1 MVLEDSRPDLQS
13 LSQLARQLNE
23 ATDHMTEELKKTEAD
38 LREMNLGVGVFLDGF
53 LDEPLRETDGR
64 EGAHHWVLGY
74 GKDDDSGEWCLLVGH
89 YKIVGDIL
97 SDDMTKKL
105 INTTPLLQ
113 ASRDLRIAAKKQI
126 RTLVKRLEIEG
137 KKTLEA
143 VQEVID
149 NR

>member
-1 MVLEDSRPDLQS
+1 MVPEDSRPDLQS

-38 LREMNLGVGVFLDGF
+38 LREMNLGVEVFLDGSF
-53 LDEPLRETDGR
+53 DETLGETDGR
-64 EGAHHWVLGY
+64 EGALHPVLGY
-74 GKDDDSGEWCLLVGH
+74 GKDDYSGEWCLLVRH
-89 YKIVGDIL
+89 YKIIRHRL
-97 SDDMTKKL
+97 SADTTD

-113 ASRDLRIAAKKQI
+113 VSRDMRIAAKKQI
-126 RTLVKRLEIEG
+126 PTLVKRLEIEG